1 MLILDGMEWIGIEYQ
16 SWLWINLNR
25 LERRKLVL
33 ELLEWIIMDESKFST
48 NWIGIVMEDVDYG
61 PSGSA

>member
-1 MLILDGMEWIGIEYQ
+1 LDGMEWIGIEYQ